1 MKKQKHIIKFYLTFK
16 RPILRLS
23 IQSCINST
31 MFVDL
36 VLISVPGQFRGEI
49 ATIEPAGERPD
60 VAMDESVMI
69 QFVCSEETFPTDI
82 ADVFLKVLAAVYT
95 NQMLLK
101 VTCYVGKLRKKKTY
115 IDILSSHL

>member
-23 IQSCINST
+23 VQSCINST

-49 ATIEPAGERPD
+49 ATLEPAGERPGVVVD
-60 VAMDESVMI
+60 DPVLL
-69 QFVCSEETFPTDI
+69 QFVYFDETFPTDV
-82 ADVFLKVLAAVYT
+82 ATMFLE
-95 NQMLLK
+95 
-101 VTCYVGKLRKKKTY
+101 
-115 IDILSSHL
+115 ILSSVLGH